1 MDLFDI
7 AAKITLNTSEY
18 EKDLKGADQQG
29 SSFSE
34 KLKSGLKTAAKV
46 GVAALAAIGTSAVAL
61 GKSFYNGISEVADYG
76 DAIDKNSQ
84 KMGISAK
91 AYQEWDFVLQHSGSS
106 IDAMNRGMMTL
117 SKQAE
122 SNSDAFAKLGITQE
136 DLATLNKEDLFAK
149 TIEGLQALGEGTE
162 RDTIANELFG
172 GSAKELGPLLNTTA
186 EDVAAMRKQVNDL
199 GGVMSNKAVKN
210 AAAFKDSLQN
220 LKTAAVGLKRSFLSE
235 FLPAVTQVSDGLTK
249 LFSGDKLSGL
259 EDIKNGVKA
268 LVDDLSSQL
277 PEFLEIGWGIVESIV
292 TAINDNLPMLLQKG
306 ADLLLNGVIPGIIDN
321 LPMLVETA
329 FSIIAQLVTSIGQAL
344 PELIPAAVS
353 MIIQIVESL
362 LDNIDLLI
370 DAAIELI
377 MGLAEGLIQAIPIL
391 IEKAPEIIMKLVEA
405 IIRNAPK
412 LIKAGLELVVKLI
425 AGIVQSFGKL
435 FGAGEDVVKKI
446 GEGIKNVW
454 NNFKEWAGEFISK
467 IGEGIKNAWEKIK
480 EFGSNI
486 VDKIGEG
493 IKSIWDNF
501 KEWAGN
507 IIDRIESGLKEGF
520 EKIKDIGRNLVKGLW
535 EGIKEKAKWLK
546 DKVSG
551 WASDIW
557 GSIKNFFGVHSPST
571 QMAWIGEMLDKGLA
585 AGIEKYSDQA
595 VNAATSMG
603 DDVMDAMNGL
613 SGSAKFSVGY
623 KSDRMARAFG
633 NNAFNPAVALAGGV
647 PINLYIDGDRLV
659 GSTDSRMDRN
669 LGQIQKIKARYGG
682 A

>member
-7 AAKITLNTSEY
+7 AAKISLNTKDY
-18 EKDLKGADQQG
+18 EKDLAGADKQG
-29 SSFSE
+29 ASFAE
-34 KLKSGLKTAAKV
+34 KLKSGLKTAAAV
-46 GVAALAAIGTSAVAL
+46 GTTAIAAVGAGVVAL
-61 GKSFYNGISEVADYG
+61 GKSFYSGVADVGAYG

-84 KMGISAK
+84 KMGISAQ
-91 AYQEWDFVLQHSGSS
+91 AYQEWDFILQHSGSS
-106 IDAMNRGMMTL
+106 IDAMSRGMMTL
-117 SKQAE
+117 SRQAE

-136 DLATLNKEDLFAK
+136 ELATLNKEDLFAK

-162 RDTIANELFG
+162 RDTLANQLFG

-186 EDVAAMRKQVNDL
+186 DDVAAMRKQVNDL

-210 AAAFKDSLQN
+210 AAAFQDSLQN
-220 LKTAAVGLKRSFLSE
+220 LKTAVSGLKRSFLSE
-235 FLPAVTQVSDGLTK
+235 FLPAITQVSDGLTK

-329 FSIIAQLVTSIGQAL
+329 FQIIAQLVTSIGQAL

-377 MGLAEGLIQAIPIL
+377 MGLAEGLIKAVPIL

-435 FGAGEDVVKKI
+435 FGAGEDVVNKI

-454 NNFKEWAGEFISK
+454 NNFIEWAGGIISK

-501 KEWAGN
+501 KSWAGE
-507 IIDRIESGLKEGF
+507 IIDKIKSGLEDGF
-520 EKIKDIGRNLVKGLW
+520 KKIKEVGKNLVTGLW
-535 EGIKEKAKWLK
+535 NGIKEKTTWLW
-546 DKVSG
+546 DKIKG
-551 WASDIW
+551 WA
-557 GSIKNFFGVHSPST
+557 GSLFDKIKGIFGIHSPST
-571 QMAWIGEMLDKGLA
+571 KMAWVGEMLSKGLA
-585 AGIEKYSDQA
+585 GGIDKYGYEAIDA
-595 VNAATSMG
+595 VESMSN
-603 DDVMDAMNGL
+603 DIMDAMSGL

-623 KSDRMARAFG
+623 KSDRMTQAFG
-633 NNAFNPAVALAGGV
+633 TNAFNPAAALAGGV
-647 PINLYIDGDRLV
+647 PINLYIDGDKWV

>member
-1 MDLFDI
+1 MDLFDV
-7 AAKITLNTSEY
+7 AAKISLNT
-18 EKDLKGADQQG
+18 KDYINDLAGADKQG
-29 SSFSE
+29 ASFAE
-34 KLKSGLKTAAKV
+34 KLKSGLKTAAAV
-46 GVAALAAIGTSAVAL
+46 GTAAIAAVGTGVVAL
-61 GKSFYNGISEVADYG
+61 GKSFYSGVADVGAYG

-84 KMGISAK
+84 KMGISAQ
-91 AYQEWDFVLQHSGSS
+91 AYQEWDFILQHSGSS
-106 IDAMNRGMMTL
+106 IDAMSRGMMTL

-136 DLATLNKEDLFAK
+136 ELATLNKEDLFAK

-172 GSAKELGPLLNTTA
+172 MSAKELGPLLNTTA

-210 AAAFKDSLQN
+210 AAAFQDSLQN
-220 LKTAAVGLKRSFLSE
+220 LKTAVSGLKRSFLSE
-235 FLPAVTQVSDGLTK
+235 FLPAITQVSDGLTK

-329 FSIIAQLVTSIGQAL
+329 LQIVAQLVSAIGQAL

-370 DAAIELI
+370 DAAVQLV
-377 MGLAEGLIQAIPIL
+377 MGLVEGIVQAIPIL
-391 IEKAPEIIMKLVEA
+391 IEKGPEIVIKLVEA
-405 IIRNAPK
+405 IIRNLPKIVKAGFELIGK
-412 LIKAGLELVVKLI
+412 LIS
-425 AGIVQSFGKL
+425 GIVQSFGKL
-435 FGAGEDVVKKI
+435 IGSGGDIVNKI

-454 NNFKEWAGEFISK
+454 NNFIEWAGGIISK

-507 IIDRIESGLKEGF
+507 IIEKIASGLKEGF
-520 EKIKDIGRNLVKGLW
+520 QKIKDIGKNLVTGLW

-585 AGIEKYSDQA
+585 AGIEKYSNQA

-603 DDVMDAMNGL
+603 DNVMDAMSGL

-623 KSDRMARAFG
+623 TSDRMARAFG
-633 NNAFNPAVALAGGV
+633 SNAFNPAAALAGGV
-647 PINLYIDGDRLV
+647 PINLYIDGDKWV